1 MTDAA
6 RTLALKILARIRT
19 GQLTIVEADRTTTL
33 GTGAPQATVHI
44 HDPRA
49 WPKLLKGSRG
59 MAEAYMDGLWDS
71 PDLTA
76 LIRVGARNAS
86 RLDAVRRTF
95 TPVREPFQR
104 ARAAVN
110 RNTPRRNRRDIAA
123 HYDLGNELFEL
134 MLDPTLMYSCAVFDH
149 RDATLH
155 EAQEA
160 KLDLVCDKLDLG
172 PRDHVLEIG
181 TGWGGFAVHAA
192 TTRGCKVTT
201 TTISKEQH
209 AAAQRR
215 IKQAGVEHLVDLR
228 LDDYRDLTGT
238 YDKLVSL
245 EMIEAVGWQHFGTF
259 FERCSDLLAA
269 NGTMLLQAITI
280 DDRAYAVEKASKSFI
295 RTYIFPG
302 GCLPSQHEIA
312 KQIARRTD
320 LRCVHLDDLTPHYAE
335 TLRRWRA
342 NFEHAAGELQ
352 ALGYD
357 ERFRR
362 LWRLYL
368 SYCEA
373 GFAERRINLTQ
384 TLFAKPLAPA
394 ERAAHHEVEH
404 LRRPARSELGERD
417 AAARTDDV
425 AV

>member
-1 MTDAA
+1 MNDLSRAIAT
-6 RTLALKILARIRT
+6 RVLARIHT
-19 GQLTIVEADRTTTL
+19 GQLTLIEGEDTAIY
-33 GTGAPQATVHI
+33 GSGAPQATVHI
-44 HDPRA
+44 RDPRA
-49 WPKLLKGSRG
+49 WPKLLKGGRG
-59 MAEAYMDGLWDS
+59 MAEAYMDGPWDT

-76 LIRVGARNAS
+76 VIRVAARNVGQLDELRH
-86 RLDAVRRTF
+86 RL

-104 ARAAVN
+104 ARAAFG
-110 RNTPRRNRRDIAA
+110 RNTPRRSRRHIAA

-134 MLDPTLMYSCAVFDH
+134 MLDPTLMYSCAVFPD
-149 RDATLH
+149 RDATL
-155 EAQEA
+155 EDAQQH
-160 KLDLVCDKLDLG
+160 KLELVCEKLELG

-181 TGWGGFAVHAA
+181 TGWGGFAVYAA
-192 TTRGCKVTT
+192 STRGCKVTT

-209 AAAQRR
+209 DVAARR
-215 IKQAGVEHLVDLR
+215 VEEAGVGHLVDLR
-228 LDDYRDLTGT
+228 LDDYRDLRGS

-259 FERCSDLLAA
+259 FERCSELLAP

-302 GCLPSQHEIA
+302 GCLPSQEVIA

-320 LRCVHLDDLTPHYAE
+320 LRAVHLDDLTAHYPE

-342 NFEHAAGELQ
+342 NFDAAADHLHH
-352 ALGYD
+352 LGYD

-368 SYCEA
+368 SYSEA
-373 GFAERRINLTQ
+373 GFAERRIGLVQ
-384 TLFAKPLAPA
+384 TVFAKPLAQL
-394 ERAAHHEVEH
+394 EGLAA
-404 LRRPARSELGERD
+404 P
-417 AAARTDDV
+417 AAATS
-425 AV
+425 AAAG

>member
-1 MTDAA
+1 MTGAA
-6 RTLALKILARIRT
+6 RTIAMRILSRIRT
-19 GQLTIVEADRTTTL
+19 GQLTILEDGAETVF
-33 GTGAPQATVHI
+33 GHGAPQATVHV
-44 HDPRA
+44 HDARTWA
-49 WPKLLKGSRG
+49 RLARG
-59 MAEAYMDGLWDS
+59 GRGLAEAYRDGLWDS

-76 LIRVGARNAS
+76 VIRVAARNVTALDEIRR
-86 RLDAVRRTF
+86 RL

-104 ARAAVN
+104 ARAAFR
-110 RNTPRRNRRDIAA
+110 RNTPRRSRRDIAA

-134 MLDPTLMYSCAVFDH
+134 MLDPTLMYSCAVFEH
-149 RDATLH
+149 HDATLH
-155 EAQEA
+155 EASLA
-160 KLDLVCDKLDLG
+160 KLELVCEKLDLG

-201 TTISKEQH
+201 TTISQEQYDV
-209 AAAQRR
+209 AARR
-215 IKQAGVEHLVDLR
+215 IREADVEHLVDLR
-228 LDDYRDLTGT
+228 LDDYRDLRGS

-245 EMIEAVGWQHFGTF
+245 EMIEAVGWQDFGTF
-259 FERCSDLLAA
+259 FETCSKLLAP

-302 GCLPSQHEIA
+302 GCLPSLEVMAQSV
-312 KQIARRTD
+312 ARRTD
-320 LRCVHLDDLTPHYAE
+320 LRTVHLEDLTPHYAE

-342 NFEHAAGELQ
+342 NVEAAADELK

-373 GFAERRINLTQ
+373 GFAEHRIGLVQ
-384 TLFAKPLAPA
+384 TVLAKPLAGSDVLA
-394 ERAAHHEVEH
+394 EAPRAA
-404 LRRPARSELGERD
+404 SS
-417 AAARTDDV
+417 AAAG
-425 AV
+425 